1 MSPTVDRE
9 RNFAP
14 SHQHTFICIHSRQWM
29 ELYNKPSRG
38 SFKVGWNGNGMGLAG
53 PGNMHLWT
61 TGFLMNKI
69 VQPLTLATLPPSA
82 FEWKWNFLFMSSL
95 HGADSISVMFSPHFL
110 LGNETTHRGEAQHTD
125 SENEAGTDDRLLR
138 WESATP
144 PQTTNFRISGR
155 SHFVRPFA
163 GGGGGVFWRHA
174 CFLLPISSG
183 VNKQEM

>member
-82 FEWKWNFLFMSSL
+82 FEWNFLFMSSL
-95 HGADSISVMFSPHFL
+95 HGADSISVMFSSTFSPPRKR
-110 LGNETTHRGEAQHTD
+110 NDRGEAQHTD
-125 SENEAGTDDRLLR
+125 SENEAGTDRLLS

-174 CFLLPISSG
+174 CFLLLPISSG

>member
-82 FEWKWNFLFMSSL
+82 FEWNFLFMSSL
-95 HGADSISVMFSPHFL
+95 RGADSISVMFSPYSL
-110 LGNETTHRGEAQHTD
+110 LGNETTGGRRNIRIPKMRQGPTDCWGERV
-125 SENEAGTDDRLLR
+125 RLLPR
-138 WESATP
+138 RLIFE
-144 PQTTNFRISGR
+144 
-155 SHFVRPFA
+155 
-163 GGGGGVFWRHA
+163 
-174 CFLLPISSG
+174 
-183 VNKQEM
+183 